1 MIMVRRKKKT
11 VVCCRERSL
20 QQYAGV
26 FYHLYD
32 EIFEIDAVHDK
43 SGVIVYAKEN
53 RDIPGNTHGVDCFFE
68 HLAKHLVVEQDQEDF
83 LRICNRRFL
92 RDCLEHQDIA
102 SLEYREHVD
111 ENKVRWMQ
119 AEIVPVSDD
128 VLLFLVREI
137 KTSEYKLFKSMADQL
152 IFKNN
157 DFGLEL
163 EEEEKNLLLANAIR
177 EAKTDSLTLLYN
189 QKAMHLL
196 VNHRIE
202 CQRRFAIVFID
213 LDNFKQIND
222 RYGHTAGDEVLK
234 RVAQSFLSCVTPEDM
249 AGRIGGDEFVLFLS
263 GDQYESREEIEEAS
277 RNVCQKIRETI
288 RRASA
293 LEELTC
299 SMGISFYPEDGT
311 DYGSLVDKADQALYR
326 AKHRGKDRCV
336 FSRECEQEKR

>member
-1 MIMVRRKKKT
+1 MVRRKKKT
-11 VVCCRERSL
+11 IVYCREQPL

-26 FYHLYD
+26 LYHLYE
-32 EIFEIDAVHDK
+32 EIFEIDAVHDR
-43 SGVIVYAKEN
+43 SDIIVYAKEN
-53 RDIPGNTHGVDCFFE
+53 REISGNAYGVDCFFE
-68 HLAKHLVVEQDQEDF
+68 HVAKCLVVEQDQEDF
-83 LRICNRRFL
+83 LRICNRRFFL
-92 RDCLEHQDIA
+92 DCLEHQDIA

-111 ENKVRWMQ
+111 ENKMRWMQ
-119 AEIVPVSDD
+119 AEIVPVSGSI
-128 VLLFLVREI
+128 LLFLVREI

-234 RVAQSFLSCVTPEDM
+234 WVAKSFLSCTGSEDM

-277 RNVCQKIRETI
+277 RNVCQKIRESI
-288 RRASA
+288 RQAPAAER
-293 LEELTC
+293 LTC

-336 FSRECEQEKR
+336 FSKECEQEKR